1 MKMDEPISVCDYFD
15 ELKIVFVGN
24 FKHLSRGLFVKRDYL
39 RIGLMTGGRV
49 TKRTNT
55 AEFSAVCPILFFNFP
70 GEEYSWSSQ
79 GNEPRNSFFFDVAGS
94 RAQRITRMLRQDFPS
109 GFVPCHDQTHFQMI
123 LDKMQESF
131 FHYRP
136 RKKYRLPMYAEEFLA
151 GIYEEHLLSLS
162 SSKYEKIILDHAE
175 RIRLDLSG
183 KHDFEADAAELEI
196 TPIHYR
202 RLFKAVIG
210 MPPYEYLQQCR
221 LLLAIKL
228 LKTSKSMQNKQIAVE
243 CGFGS
248 VTEFSRF
255 FKKKTGVSPRN
266 YSKNF
271 FE

>member
-1 MKMDEPISVCDYFD
+1 MDGPIAPCDYFD

-24 FKHLSRGLFVKRDYL
+24 FKHIYRGLFVKRDYL
-39 RIGLMTGGRV
+39 RIGLMTGGQV
-49 TKRTNT
+49 TRRTNT
-55 AEFSAVCPILFFNFP
+55 AEYSAVCPILFFNFP
-70 GEEYSWSSQ
+70 GEEYCWSSQ
-79 GNEPRNSFFFDVAGS
+79 GHEPRNSYFFDIAGP
-94 RAQRITRMLRQDFPS
+94 RAERIGQMLRQDFPS
-109 GFVPCHDQTHFQMI
+109 GFVPCHDPTHFQLL
-123 LDKMQESF
+123 LDRMHESF

-151 GIYEEHLLSLS
+151 GIYEEHLLTLS

-175 RIRLDLSG
+175 RIRRDLSG

-221 LLLAIKL
+221 LSHAIRLLRNEKQLQI
-228 LKTSKSMQNKQIAVE
+228 QQIAAE
-243 CGFGS
+243 CGFGNA
-248 VTEFSRF
+248 TEFSRF
-255 FKKKTGVSPRN
+255 FKKQTGVSPLN